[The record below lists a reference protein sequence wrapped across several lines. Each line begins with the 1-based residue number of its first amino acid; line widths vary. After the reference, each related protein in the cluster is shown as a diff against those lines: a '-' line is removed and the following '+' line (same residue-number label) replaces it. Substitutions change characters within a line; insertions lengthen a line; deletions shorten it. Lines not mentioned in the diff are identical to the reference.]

1 MQQLTTQPFVDGF
14 VFLEGPRWHEGKLWV
29 SDMFGLTVY
38 TITTDG
44 KKTPVA
50 NFPNRPSG
58 INFMPD
64 GSVVI
69 VSMADRKL
77 MRVDVAT
84 GALSEYADLS
94 AHLAYDI
101 NDAVCAK
108 NGNIYVGTFGYD
120 VFAHEEPKSATL
132 TLVTPAGEIR
142 TVADDMHFPNG
153 AVITPDGKTLIVA
166 ETFVGRLTAF
176 NIEADGSLSNR
187 RVFADL
193 APYTPDG
200 ICLDKEGAVWVSAFE
215 NGEFIRVL
223 DGGTITHKID
233 VGDRRAVACNLGGDD
248 GKTLFCL
255 IFDGALEDIPL
266 GKENAKIEIARV
278 EVAGA
283 GSP

>member
-1 MQQLTTQPFVDGF
+1 MKKLTTSPFVDDF
-14 VFLEGPRWHEGKLWV
+14 VFLEGPRWHDGKLWV
-29 SDMFGLTVY
+29 SDMFGNTVY
-38 TITTDG
+38 TIKTDG
-44 KKTPVA
+44 QRTPMA
-50 NFPNRPSG
+50 TFPNRPSG

-77 MRVDVAT
+77 MTLGDDGT
-84 GALSEYADLS
+84 LTEYADLS
-94 AHLAYDI
+94 GILEYDI
-101 NDAVCAK
+101 NDCVCAP

-132 TLVTPAGEIR
+132 TLVKPDGTIK
-142 TVADDMHFPNG
+142 TVAEDVHFPNG

-176 NIEADGSLSNR
+176 NIEEDGSLSGR
-187 RVFADL
+187 RVFAEL
-193 APYTPDG
+193 GAYTPDG
-200 ICLDKEGAVWVSAFE
+200 ICLDVDGAVWVAAFE

-223 DGGTITHKID
+223 DGGEITHKID
-233 VGDRRAVACNLGGDD
+233 TGDRRAVACNLGGDD
-248 GKTLFCL
+248 GKTLYCL
-255 IFDGALEDIPL
+255 IYDGNLDDIPE
-266 GKENAKIEIARV
+266 GKRNAKIETVTV